1 MNNKLKKGESH
12 RDSDISINDNL
23 IDQILQSSAKTPS
36 DVFIDES
43 VLLNI
48 VGSDLIID
56 DSALINC
63 LGS

>member
-1 MNNKLKKGESH
+1 MNNKLKIVESQ
-12 RDSDISINDNL
+12 RDSDISLSDNL

-36 DVFIDES
+36 DIFIDES
-43 VLLNI
+43 ALLNI